1 MAAEEVGVALNL
13 PPTTD
18 GMTMARL
25 KTESQA
31 TATQGVAEAATPRTV
46 IEATA
51 VVSRSHL
58 NFTITAVNCAHKLDQ
73 LYFFAR
79 AVWFSL
85 FIKIVCQFSPY
96 RVVHLKCARVA
107 ATGGTTTTSP
117 VAMGAATRE
126 PLTMAGTIAV
136 KNREATAEDI
146 VAEQVVL
153 LMAEIAV
160 R

>member
-1 MAAEEVGVALNL
+1 MEEVGVALNL

-18 GMTMARL
+18 GTTMARL
-25 KTESQA
+25 KTENQA

-51 VVSRSHL
+51 VVSRCPL
-58 NFTITAVNCAHKLDQ
+58 NFTNTAVNCAHKLDQ
-73 LYFFAR
+73 FAR
-79 AVWFSL
+79 AFWFSL
-85 FIKIVCQFSPY
+85 LITIVCQFSTS
-96 RVVHLKCARVA
+96 RVAHLKCARVA
-107 ATGGTTTTSP
+107 APAGITTTSP
-117 VAMGAATRE
+117 APMGAATRE
-126 PLTMAGTIAV
+126 PLTMAGTTVV